1 MEKLLHYCWRH
12 RILPFSGL
20 NTIDGRV
27 VEVIDP
33 GMLNTDAGPDFF
45 NAKIRID
52 GEMWVGNIEIHER
65 QQDWYAH
72 KHDTDAAYDN
82 VILHVVRKS
91 EKNNAERTVITKNG
105 RKIPELEIDVPEHVQ
120 RNYRELLE
128 RDTYPPCYQIIPTL
142 PSLMAHS
149 WMAALQVERLER
161 KTLDVTNIL
170 HALNGDW
177 EHAFFVVLARSFG
190 LGNNSD
196 SLEIWAR
203 HLPLNSVAHHRND
216 LFQVEAFFLGMAG
229 MLDENI
235 LRERTKEKTLSDP
248 YFQKLSAEY
257 QYLRLKFRLSEPPQ
271 LTWKLLRMRPQNF
284 PHIRI
289 AQLAKLF
296 HEESTSL
303 SKLLACKHIKNVHEL
318 LAHGV
323 SPYWETHYTFGN
335 ESQENRKLLSL
346 ASVSLIAINCVV
358 PILFAY
364 GRTMGDESYCDKALE
379 LLDSIKAEDN
389 NITRMWQKVGL
400 KVSNAGDSQALIQLK
415 KQYCDRK
422 DCFRCRFGYEYLKK
436 Q

>member
-1 MEKLLHYCWRH
+1 M
-12 RILPFSGL
+12 
-20 NTIDGRV
+20 
-27 VEVIDP
+27 EVIDP

-91 EKNNAERTVITKNG
+91 EKNNAELTVITKNG

-303 SKLLACKHIKNVHEL
+303 SKLLACKHIKN
-318 LAHGV
+318 
-323 SPYWETHYTFGN
+323 
-335 ESQENRKLLSL
+335 RKE
-346 ASVSLIAINCVV
+346 
-358 PILFAY
+358 
-364 GRTMGDESYCDKALE
+364 GRK
-379 LLDSIKAEDN
+379 
-389 NITRMWQKVGL
+389 
-400 KVSNAGDSQALIQLK
+400 
-415 KQYCDRK
+415 
-422 DCFRCRFGYEYLKK
+422 
-436 Q
+436 

>member
-1 MEKLLHYCWRH
+1 M
-12 RILPFSGL
+12 
-20 NTIDGRV
+20 
-27 VEVIDP
+27 EVIDP

-65 QQDWYAH
+65 QQDWFTH

-161 KTLDVTNIL
+161 KTHDVTNIL

-229 MLDENI
+229 MLDETNAPDVVDEKQ
-235 LRERTKEKTLSDP
+235 LRELSINIDV
-248 YFQKLSAEY
+248 
-257 QYLRLKFRLSEPPQ
+257 
-271 LTWKLLRMRPQNF
+271 
-284 PHIRI
+284 
-289 AQLAKLF
+289 
-296 HEESTSL
+296 EE
-303 SKLLACKHIKNVHEL
+303 
-318 LAHGV
+318 
-323 SPYWETHYTFGN
+323 
-335 ESQENRKLLSL
+335 
-346 ASVSLIAINCVV
+346 
-358 PILFAY
+358 
-364 GRTMGDESYCDKALE
+364 DDK
-379 LLDSIKAEDN
+379 
-389 NITRMWQKVGL
+389 
-400 KVSNAGDSQALIQLK
+400 
-415 KQYCDRK
+415 
-422 DCFRCRFGYEYLKK
+422 
-436 Q
+436 